1 MGNICRDAHNEN
13 NDPLRERPAMNSVS
27 RHDHKASLSALMLG
41 ALGVVY
47 GDIGTSPL
55 YALRECFLASHH
67 ALAVDEANVLGVL
80 SVIFWVLILV
90 ISIEYV
96 AFILR
101 ADNRGEGGIL
111 ALMALVVGRTRK
123 ESVTKP
129 LFIFL
134 GLVGAALLFADAM
147 ITPAISV
154 LSAVEGLE
162 VETALFRPFVV
173 PIAVTILVVL
183 YLSQRYGTARIGAV
197 FGPVMMLWF
206 TTLGIVG
213 IAQIIQE
220 PHVLRALNPAYAVDF
235 FMHNQWVAFKVMGSV
250 FLVVTGGEALYADM
264 GHFGRKPIQY
274 AWFGLVLPG
283 LALNYFGQGALLL
296 RSPEVLE
303 SLFYQTVPTWALLP
317 MVALATVATVIASQA
332 VISGAF
338 SVANQG
344 IQLGFVPRLTIMQ
357 TSAKAIG
364 QIYVPAVNWV
374 FMFGTLGL
382 VLSFGESGR
391 LAAAY
396 GVAVS
401 TTMLAT
407 TLFLFFVA
415 RRVWKWSVPA
425 SILLAIPFLC
435 IDLTFFTSNLLKI
448 PVGGWLPVVFAVII
462 YFAMDT
468 WKKGRDLLQTKL
480 AEEHFA
486 VELFLASIAGSGP
499 TRVAGTAVFLTSDA
513 GGVPRSLLHNLKHN
527 KVLHETVVLLT
538 VETERIPY
546 VPAEERMEFETLG
559 MGLHR
564 MRLNYGFLE
573 RPDVPAALEAV
584 DPAVFKYDLMD
595 TTFFLGRET
604 IIVGT
609 GKSRLMR
616 WRRRLF
622 AVMARNAL
630 SAASFFRLPVNRVV
644 EVGYQIEL

>member
-1 MGNICRDAHNEN
+1 
-13 NDPLRERPAMNSVS
+13 LNSVT
-27 RHDHKASLSALMLG
+27 RQDHTARLSALMLG

-123 ESVTKP
+123 ESVSKP

-154 LSAVEGLE
+154 LSAVEGLK
-162 VETALFRPFVV
+162 VETALFQPFVV

-183 YLSQRYGTARIGAV
+183 YLSQRYGSARIGAV
-197 FGPVMMLWF
+197 FGPVMLLWF
-206 TTLGIVG
+206 TTLGIIGV
-213 IAQIIQE
+213 AQIIQE
-220 PHVLRALNPAYAVDF
+220 PHVLRALNPVYAIGF
-235 FMHNQWVAFKVMGSV
+235 FMENEWVAFKVMGSV

-296 RSPEVLE
+296 RTPEVLE
-303 SLFYQTVPTWALLP
+303 SLFYQTVPTWGLLP
-317 MVALATVATVIASQA
+317 MVALATAATVIASQA

-357 TSAKAIG
+357 TSAKSIG
-364 QIYVPAVNWV
+364 QIYVPAINWV
-374 FMFGTLGL
+374 FMIGTLGL

-415 RRVWKWSVPA
+415 RRVWKWSVLA
-425 SILLAIPFLC
+425 SALIALPFLC

-448 PVGGWLPVVFAVII
+448 PAGGWLPVIFALLI
-462 YFAMDT
+462 YIAMDT
-468 WKKGRDLLQTKL
+468 WKKGRDLLQAKL
-480 AEEHFA
+480 AEEHFD
-486 VELFLASIAGSGP
+486 VGLFLASIAGGGP
-499 TRVAGTAVFLTSDA
+499 TRVAGTAVFLTADA

-546 VPAEERMEFETLG
+546 VPASERMEFETLG
-559 MGLHR
+559 MGMHR

-573 RPDVPAALEAV
+573 QPDVPAALEAV
-584 DPAVFKYDLMD
+584 DPAVFKHDLMD

-609 GKSRLMR
+609 GASRLMR